1 MKTSLSDYKSKI
13 RMATTKEELM
23 AISYKAFLEDDK
35 ALTGKITL
43 YNRVVKLCIKR
54 EEELGL

>member
-1 MKTSLSDYKSKI
+1 
-13 RMATTKEELM
+13 MATTKEELM